1 MIKLGLTGGIGS
13 GKSTVA
19 SLFDMAGVPVY
30 IADTESKR
38 LTNTSPVIR
47 KGLIDLFG
55 KDLYI
60 DGALDKKRLASLI
73 FNDKDNLNRVNAI
86 IHPEVN
92 RDFLQ
97 WVSGQQTSVCAIETA
112 ILFES
117 GFDKSVD
124 MSVMVYAPFE
134 LRIER
139 AVTRDKAPYEEII
152 RRVHNQLPD
161 EIKKERA
168 DFIIYN
174 DDKQALIPQVEK
186 LMSVIQVSVHRFFN
200 RTM

>member
-13 GKSTVA
+13 GKSVVA
-19 SLFDMAGVPVY
+19 SLFEIAGVPIY

-38 LTNTSPVIR
+38 LTNTSPAIR
-47 KGLIDLFG
+47 TKLTGLFG
-55 KDLYI
+55 EDLYVN
-60 DGALDKKRLASLI
+60 GELNKKRLASLI

-97 WVSGQQTSVCAIETA
+97 WASRQQVPVCAIETA

-117 GFDKSVD
+117 GFDKHVD
-124 MSVMVYAPFE
+124 LSVMVYAPLE
-134 LRIER
+134 VRIER
-139 AVTRDKAPYEEII
+139 AVLRDKASYEEII
-152 RRVHNQLPD
+152 RRIRNQLPD

-174 DDKQALIPQVEK
+174 DGKQALIPQVAK
-186 LMSVIQVSVHRFFN
+186 LLQGNQCASFR
-200 RTM
+200 

>member
-13 GKSTVA
+13 GKSVVA
-19 SLFDMAGVPVY
+19 SLFEVRGIPVY

-38 LTNTSPVIR
+38 LADTSPVIR
-47 KGLIDLFG
+47 KELAGLFG
-55 KDLYI
+55 EDIYRN
-60 DGALDKKRLASLI
+60 GTLDKKCLASLI
-73 FNDKDNLNRVNAI
+73 FNDKENLNHVNAI

-97 WVSGQQTSVCAIETA
+97 WASRQQAPVCAIETA

-117 GFDKSVD
+117 GFDKHVD
-124 MSVMVYAPFE
+124 LSVMVYAPLE
-134 LRIER
+134 ARIKR
-139 AVTRDKAPYEEII
+139 VAIRDKAPYEEIT
-152 RRVHNQLPD
+152 RRIHHQLPD

-174 DDKQALIPQVEK
+174 DDKHPLIPQVEK
-186 LMSVIQVSVHRFFN
+186 LIQSI
-200 RTM
+200 

>member
-13 GKSTVA
+13 GKSIVA
-19 SLFDMAGVPVY
+19 SLFEVVGIPVY
-30 IADTESKR
+30 VADTESKR

-47 KGLIDLFG
+47 KELSGLFG
-55 KDLYI
+55 EELYKN
-60 DGALDKKRLASLI
+60 GTLDEKRLASLI
-73 FNDKDNLNRVNAI
+73 FTDKETLNCVNAI

-97 WVSGQQTSVCAIETA
+97 WVAKQQTPMCAIETA

-117 GFDKSVD
+117 GFDKCVD
-124 MSVMVYAPFE
+124 LSIMIYAPSE
-134 LRIER
+134 LRIKR
-139 AVTRDKAPYEEII
+139 AVARDKVSYEEII
-152 RRVHNQLPD
+152 RRIHNQLPD

-174 DDKQALIPQVEK
+174 DGKQALIPQVEK
-186 LMSVIQVSVHRFFN
+186 LLAGN
-200 RTM
+200 

>member
-1 MIKLGLTGGIGS
+1 MIKTGLTGGIGS
-13 GKSTVA
+13 GKSVVA
-19 SLFDMAGVPVY
+19 SLFEMTGIPVY
-30 IADTESKR
+30 TADTESKR
-38 LTNTSPVIR
+38 LADTSPVIR
-47 KGLIDLFG
+47 EGLTGLFG
-55 KDLYI
+55 DDIYR

-73 FNDKDNLNRVNAI
+73 FSDKEALRRVNAI

-97 WVSGQQTSVCAIETA
+97 WASRQQAPACAIETA

-117 GFDKSVD
+117 GFDKHID
-124 MSVMVYAPFE
+124 LSVMVYAPLE

-139 AVTRDKAPYEEII
+139 AAIRDKAPYDEIT
-152 RRVHNQLPD
+152 RRIHNQLPD

-174 DDKQALIPQVEK
+174 DGQQPLIPQVER
-186 LMSVIQVSVHRFFN
+186 LIQRVFQISELRS
-200 RTM
+200 

>member
-13 GKSTVA
+13 GKSVVA
-19 SLFDMAGVPVY
+19 SLFEITGIPVY

-38 LTNTSPVIR
+38 LADTSPVIR
-47 KGLIDLFG
+47 KGLTCLFG
-55 KDLYI
+55 ENIYRN
-60 DGALDKKRLASLI
+60 GALDKKRLASLI
-73 FNDKDNLNRVNAI
+73 FNDKEALHCVNAI

-97 WVSGQQTSVCAIETA
+97 WASLQQTLVCAIETA

-117 GFDKSVD
+117 GFDKHVD
-124 MSVMVYAPFE
+124 LSVMVYAPLE

-139 AVTRDKAPYEEII
+139 VAIRDKAPCDEIT
-152 RRVHNQLPD
+152 RRIHNQLPD

-174 DDKQALIPQVEK
+174 DGKQPLIPQVKK
-186 LMSVIQVSVHRFFN
+186 LIQSIKDIF
-200 RTM
+200 

>member
-13 GKSTVA
+13 GKSVVA
-19 SLFDMAGVPVY
+19 SLFEITGIPVY

-38 LTNTSPVIR
+38 LADTSPVIR
-47 KGLIDLFG
+47 KGLTGLFG
-55 KDLYI
+55 EDIYRG
-60 DGALDKKRLASLI
+60 GALDKKRLASLI
-73 FNDKDNLNRVNAI
+73 FNDKEALRRVNAI

-97 WVSGQQTSVCAIETA
+97 WASRQQVPVCAIETA

-117 GFDKSVD
+117 GFDKQVD
-124 MSVMVYAPFE
+124 LSVMVYAPFE
-134 LRIER
+134 LRIGR
-139 AVTRDKAPYEEII
+139 VAIRDKASRDEIT
-152 RRVHNQLPD
+152 RRIQNQLPD

-174 DDKQALIPQVEK
+174 DDEHPLIPQVER
-186 LMSVIQVSVHRFFN
+186 LIQSIL
-200 RTM
+200 TKG